1 MFIYFKTLIA
11 IALASCICM
20 HLYSCQ
26 NKSDMEVRL
35 ERIGDEIMTQDPD
48 SALILLSAI
57 SEDELTSKR
66 EVALHSLFME
76 LARYK
81 SHVDL
86 SDDSSVTHAYRFFR
100 NHGDKRYAMMAM
112 FLKAEIQFEENNY
125 AHSVISAMQA
135 EELAIEQNDHYYLGR
150 IYDLLADINYNTYNF
165 SETQEL
171 RNRAAESFKMADSVA
186 QHYFALTELAT
197 IYAHNGMPEKSI
209 ELLDSLS
216 HAKELN
222 HYNDYNLSAYRLS
235 CYLMPLLKLKKYNL
249 IDSVVDKMSN
259 YSDFEFSIYT
269 YANIIEAYVAQG
281 RFADADKM
289 IKYCNG
295 LFSNEINYEIS
306 FQEALYEYY
315 KALGDYENALKHQGN
330 VLIINNERINDALNQ
345 TVAIAQ
351 RDYHNLKSR
360 RYEAKS
366 KRLRNLIIIICI
378 AVMVSGAWAIMFFK
392 ERMRRKN
399 SEINSHVSDI
409 QRLSEDVLNESRRSE
424 QLNAEL
430 NKRISDNSKLNYRI
444 NTNTERFSELTEQI
458 HELMRSRFAVLNSLC
473 DEYFAVRDTPKQ
485 KTLLYNKLK
494 SEIHSLCSEE
504 SITEIESLVDRCM
517 DGIVSKLR
525 EQFPNFKPVD
535 ITISSL
541 IFANFSPRTICL
553 IIGKELGY
561 YYNKRKRLKDRISQS
576 DAPDKNL
583 FLENFDNNKSDSR
596 NDSIR
601 HQTPDNHAN
610 YGD

>member
-1 MFIYFKTLIA
+1 
-11 IALASCICM
+11 
-20 HLYSCQ
+20 
-26 NKSDMEVRL
+26 MEVRL

-125 AHSVISAMQA
+125 AHSVISAMEA
-135 EELAIEQNDHYYLGR
+135 EALAKELNDNYYLGR
-150 IYDLLADINYNTYNF
+150 IYNLLADINYYTYNF
-165 SETQEL
+165 EENIKHTLNACE
-171 RNRAAESFKMADSVA
+171 NFKRADSMA
-186 QHYFALTELAT
+186 QYYYALTELAIT
-197 IYAHNGMPEKSI
+197 YSNNTMHERCIA
-209 ELLDSLS
+209 LLDSISSL
-216 HAKELN
+216 KPLG
-222 HYNDYNLSAYRLS
+222 HYNDYNLKAFILS
-235 CYLMPLLKLKKYNL
+235 SYLKPLLLLEKYAAL
-249 IDSVVDKMSN
+249 DSIVDEMKHYPEFE
-259 YSDFEFSIYT
+259 YSLFEYSH
-269 YANIIEAYVAQG
+269 IIESYVEQG
-281 RFADADKM
+281 RFDEADKL
-289 IKYCNG
+289 ISDCYKRFPKNVDSD
-295 LFSNEINYEIS
+295 LS
-306 FQEALYEYY
+306 FQDALYVYY
-315 KALGDYENALKHQGN
+315 NAKDDYENALKHQGN

-444 NTNTERFSELTEQI
+444 NTNTERLSELTEQI

-601 HQTPDNHAN
+601 HQTLENQAN
-610 YGD
+610 SGN